1 MGPRQLERTGK
12 APGKR
17 TKLALETFEFSFYD
31 WPGNMQRSGRK
42 KEKNKK
48 IQSVLELF
56 CINSVPSCQEAPN
69 CDRSCFGINEIKE
82 QYLIIINS

>member
-1 MGPRQLERTGK
+1 MGPRLPEGTEK

-17 TKLALETFEFSFYD
+17 TKLVLEAFEFSFHD
-31 WPGNMQRSGRK
+31 WPGNMQRSGQK

-56 CINSVPSCQEAPN
+56 CINSVSSCQEAPS
-69 CDRSCFGINEIKE
+69 CDCSCFGINEIEE